1 MMPMTRPLCCKLLIL
16 LLLCCGMLNR
26 ISAQKINLPPAIRQL
41 ILQQC
46 NVCSQLPAGPDT
58 MAARYFHQCHIA
70 LDSGN
75 LDNAFKYASTI
86 TAISDSNLLSPETLT
101 VRFLKAKIL
110 YYRDIYKE
118 ALSEYLKLVEVPQLD
133 INIQA
138 NIYPNI
144 GEIYLEQRQFDKSLE
159 YFTLIEK
166 RYFHLYEP
174 SVVRKI
180 LNNTGV
186 SLLHTGRFSQAEE
199 KLEKSIAIAAELK
212 DTTALV
218 NTFLNTAL
226 LYDLKARQ
234 KDAWNYL
241 QRALALAKKTS
252 DLKIRSKVYLN
263 FAIFEEREGHLKE
276 ALAYRKEYEQLQS
289 EIANRD
295 KIWELAEQDKK
306 IAVQQ
311 KEYQVQLLEKEKK
324 LRNAEL
330 KRRRWQRNTF
340 FILSLFFLSCAGLI
354 YFAYRQTQKR
364 NRIIAEQNDKLELL
378 NETKDQLFSIVA
390 HDLRSPVNHLK
401 INLSYLKD
409 TLARNKIR
417 EATALSENIEK
428 ISDNTYALLNNLLYW
443 SLGQTG
449 QLSLH
454 PELHDAQRIIS
465 QVVYDFNAGAALKR
479 ISIINEVPEGLSFY
493 ADLNTAKIIFRNIID
508 NAIKYT
514 HAGGN
519 ISITG
524 ILAGNNCEITVQDTG
539 IGMDEKIIQAIYKR
553 DTKRIQQ
560 DTAGSKSTG
569 LGLWLVKAMTEKNRG
584 TLRIA
589 GRVGIGTSIVVCLP
603 ANQHYEGTKSAHP
616 GR

>member
-1 MMPMTRPLCCKLLIL
+1 MP
-16 LLLCCGMLNR
+16 
-26 ISAQKINLPPAIRQL
+26 AAIRRL
-41 ILQQC
+41 ITQQC
-46 NVCSQLPAGPDT
+46 NVCNQLPPGQDS
-58 MAARYFHQCHIA
+58 MVSRYFHQCHAA

-75 LDNAFKYASTI
+75 LDEGFKCASTI
-86 TAISDSNLLSPETLT
+86 TAVTDSNSLAPRILT

-110 YYRDIYKE
+110 YYKDFYQE
-118 ALSEYLKLVEVPQLD
+118 ALSEYLKLTAVPALD

-144 GEIYLEQRQFDKSLE
+144 GEIYLEQRQFNRSLE
-159 YFTLIEK
+159 YFNLIQ
-166 RYFHLYEP
+166 RRFFRLYEP
-174 SVVRKI
+174 VVARKI

-186 SLLHTGRFSQAEE
+186 CLLHLTRFQEAEE
-199 KLEKSIAIAAELK
+199 NFEKSIAIAGKLK

-218 NTFLNTAL
+218 NSFLNTAL
-226 LYDLKARQ
+226 LYDQQVRQ
-234 KDAWNYL
+234 KEAWRYL
-241 QRALALAKKTS
+241 QRALALAKKAS

-263 FAIFEEREGHLKE
+263 YAIVEERTGHFE
-276 ALAYRKEYEQLQS
+276 AALEYRKEYEQLEAQ
-289 EIANRD
+289 IANRD
-295 KIWELAEQDKK
+295 KIWELAEQEKK
-306 IAVQQ
+306 IALQQ
-311 KEYQVQLLEKEKK
+311 QEYKLQLLRQENK
-324 LRNAEL
+324 LREAEL
-330 KRRRWQRNTF
+330 TRRRWQRNTF

-354 YFAYRQTQKR
+354 FYAYRQKSKR

-449 QLSLH
+449 QLSLQR
-454 PELHDAQRIIS
+454 ELHDANRIIA
-465 QVVYDFNAGAALKR
+465 QVAYDFNAGAALKR
-479 ISIINEVPEGLSFY
+479 ISIINEVPEGMTFY
-493 ADLNTAKIIFRNIID
+493 ADLNTVKIIFRNIID

-514 HAGGN
+514 HASGTITISAETIGN
-519 ISITG
+519 R
-524 ILAGNNCEITVQDTG
+524 CDVTVQDTG

-560 DTAGSKSTG
+560 DTAGTKSTG
-569 LGLWLVKAMTEKNRG
+569 LGLWLVKAMTEKNGG
-584 TLRIA
+584 TLRITGSVGA
-589 GRVGIGTSIVVCLP
+589 GTCIVVCLP
-603 ANQHYEGTKSAHP
+603 ANEHYEGTESTHP

>member
-1 MMPMTRPLCCKLLIL
+1 MLRSLCYQLLIL
-16 LLLCCGMLNR
+16 LLCCSTLNKV
-26 ISAQKINLPPAIRQL
+26 SAQKINLPAAIRQL
-41 ILQQC
+41 ITQQC
-46 NVCSQLPAGPDT
+46 NVCSQLPAGQDSVVS
-58 MAARYFHQCHIA
+58 RYFHQCHAA

-75 LDNAFKYASTI
+75 LDDGFKYASTI
-86 TAISDSNLLSPETLT
+86 TAITDSNSLAPRILT
-101 VRFLKAKIL
+101 VKFLKAKIL
-110 YYRDIYKE
+110 YYKDFYKE
-118 ALSEYLKLVEVPQLD
+118 ALSEYLKLSAIPALD

-144 GEIYLEQRQFDKSLE
+144 GEIYLEQRQFNESLA
-159 YFTLIEK
+159 YFNLIQQ
-166 RYFHLYEP
+166 RFFHLYEP
-174 SVVRKI
+174 VVARKI

-186 SLLHTGRFSQAEE
+186 CLLHMARFKEAEE
-199 KLEKSIAIAAELK
+199 KFEKSIAIAAELK

-218 NTFLNTAL
+218 NSFLNTAL
-226 LYDLKARQ
+226 LYDQQVRQ
-234 KDAWNYL
+234 KEAWSYL
-241 QRALALAKKTS
+241 QRAMALAKKAS

-263 FAIFEEREGHLKE
+263 FAIVEERTGHFQA
-276 ALAYRKEYEQLQS
+276 ALGYRKEYEQLEAQ
-289 EIANRD
+289 IANRD

-306 IAVQQ
+306 IAIQQ
-311 KEYQVQLLEKEKK
+311 QEYKLQLLRQESR
-324 LRNAEL
+324 LREAEL
-330 KRRRWQRNTF
+330 TRRRWQRNTF
-340 FILSLFFLSCAGLI
+340 FALSLFFLSCAGLI
-354 YFAYRQTQKR
+354 FFAYRQTQKR

-454 PELHDAQRIIS
+454 PEQHDASRIIA

-479 ISIINEVPEGLSFY
+479 ITIINEVPAGTTFL
-493 ADLNTAKIIFRNIID
+493 ADLNTVKIIFRNIID

-514 HAGGN
+514 HPSGTITISGQTRGN
-519 ISITG
+519 S
-524 ILAGNNCEITVQDTG
+524 CEITVRDTG

-560 DTAGSKSTG
+560 DTGGSKSTG
-569 LGLWLVKAMTEKNRG
+569 LGLWLVKAMTEKNG
-584 TLRIA
+584 GVLRITGSVGA
-589 GRVGIGTSIVVCLP
+589 GTTIVVCLP
-603 ANQHYEGTKSAHP
+603 ANEHYEGTESTHP

>member
-1 MMPMTRPLCCKLLIL
+1 MLRFLCYQLLIL
-16 LLLCCGMLNR
+16 LLCCSTLNR
-26 ISAQKINLPPAIRQL
+26 VSAQKINLPAAIRQL
-41 ILQQC
+41 ITQQC
-46 NVCSQLPAGPDT
+46 NVCNQLPPGQDS
-58 MAARYFHQCHIA
+58 MVSRYFHQCHAA

-75 LDNAFKYASTI
+75 LDDGFKYASTI
-86 TAISDSNLLSPETLT
+86 TAITDSNSLAPRTLT
-101 VRFLKAKIL
+101 IRFLKAKIL
-110 YYRDIYKE
+110 YYKDFYKE
-118 ALSEYLKLVEVPQLD
+118 ALSEYLKLTAVPALD

-138 NIYPNI
+138 NIYPNV
-144 GEIYLEQRQFDKSLE
+144 GEIYLEQKDFNKSLE
-159 YFTLIEK
+159 YLDLVKK

-174 SVVRKI
+174 VVARKI

-186 SLLHTGRFSQAEE
+186 CLLHLRRFEE
-199 KLEKSIAIAAELK
+199 AQEQFEKSIAIAENLK

-218 NTFLNTAL
+218 NSFLNTAL
-226 LYDLKARQ
+226 LYDQQVRQ
-234 KDAWNYL
+234 KEAWSYL
-241 QRALALAKKTS
+241 QRALNLAKKAS

-263 FAIFEEREGHLKE
+263 FAIVEERTGHFE
-276 ALAYRKEYEQLQS
+276 AALGYRKEYEQLEAQ
-289 EIANRD
+289 IANRD
-295 KIWELAEQDKK
+295 KIWELAEQEKK
-306 IAVQQ
+306 IAIQQ
-311 KEYQVQLLEKEKK
+311 QEYKLQILRQENK
-324 LRNAEL
+324 LREAEL
-330 KRRRWQRNTF
+330 TRRRWQRNTF
-340 FILSLFFLSCAGLI
+340 FVLSLFFLSCAGLI
-354 YFAYRQTQKR
+354 FYAYRQKSKR

-449 QLSLH
+449 QLSLQR
-454 PELHDAQRIIS
+454 ELHDANRIIA

-479 ISIINEVPEGLSFY
+479 ISIINEVPEGITFF
-493 ADLNTAKIIFRNIID
+493 ADLNTVKIIFRNIID

-514 HAGGN
+514 HASGTITISAETSGN
-519 ISITG
+519 S
-524 ILAGNNCEITVQDTG
+524 CEVTVQDTG

-560 DTAGSKSTG
+560 DTAGSRSTG
-569 LGLWLVKAMTEKNRG
+569 LGLWLVKAMTEKNGG
-584 TLRIA
+584 TLRITGSVGA
-589 GRVGIGTSIVVCLP
+589 GTRIVVCLP
-603 ANQHYEGTKSAHP
+603 ANEHYEGTESTYP

>member
-1 MMPMTRPLCCKLLIL
+1 MIRNLCYLLLIVFLCCTTFNKVA
-16 LLLCCGMLNR
+16 
-26 ISAQKINLPPAIRQL
+26 AQKINLPPAIRQL
-41 ILQQC
+41 ISQQC
-46 NVCSQLPAGPDT
+46 NVCSQRPARQDS
-58 MAARYFHQCHIA
+58 MVARYFHQCHA
-70 LDSGN
+70 AVDSGN
-75 LDNAFKYASTI
+75 LDDGFKYAATVAAI
-86 TAISDSNLLSPETLT
+86 TDSNSIAPRILT

-110 YYRDIYKE
+110 YYKDFYKE
-118 ALSEYLKLVEVPQLD
+118 ALSEYLKLAEIPSLD
-133 INIQA
+133 INIQS

-144 GEIYLEQRQFDKSLE
+144 GEIYLEQRQFNKSLE
-159 YFTLIEK
+159 YFTLIQQ
-166 RYFHLYEP
+166 RFFHLYEP
-174 SVVRKI
+174 VVARKI

-186 SLLHTGRFSQAEE
+186 SLLHLRRFAEAEE
-199 KLEKSIAIAAELK
+199 KFEKSIAIAAELK

-226 LYDLKARQ
+226 LYDLNVRQ
-234 KDAWNYL
+234 KEAWRYL
-241 QRALALAKKTS
+241 QRALTLAKKAS

-263 FAIFEEREGHLKE
+263 FAIVEEREGHPQA
-276 ALAYRKEYEQLQS
+276 ALEYRKEYEQLEAQ
-289 EIANRD
+289 IANRD
-295 KIWELAEQDKK
+295 KIWELAEQEKK

-311 KEYQVQLLEKEKK
+311 QEYKLQLLRQDNK
-324 LRNAEL
+324 LRTAEL
-330 KRRRWQRNTF
+330 KRRRWQRNSL
-340 FILSLFFLSCAGLI
+340 FILSLFLLSGAGLI
-354 YFAYRQTQKR
+354 YYAYRQTNKR

-449 QLSLH
+449 QLSLQA
-454 PELHDAQRIIS
+454 EQHDAQRIIS
-465 QVVYDFNAGAALKR
+465 QVAYDFNAGAALKR
-479 ISIINEVPEGLSFY
+479 VSIINEVPEGMPFY
-493 ADLNTAKIIFRNIID
+493 ADLNTVKIIFRNLID

-514 HAGGN
+514 HANGT
-519 ISITG
+519 IT
-524 ILAGNNCEITVQDTG
+524 ITARTIDNSCEITVQDTG

-569 LGLWLVKAMTEKNRG
+569 LGLWLVKAMTEKNGG
-584 TLRIA
+584 TLRITGSIGA
-589 GRVGIGTSIVVCLP
+589 GTTIVVCLP
-603 ANQHYEGTKSAHP
+603 ANEHYEGIKSAHP

>member
-1 MMPMTRPLCCKLLIL
+1 M
-16 LLLCCGMLNR
+16 
-26 ISAQKINLPPAIRQL
+26 PPAIRQL
-41 ILQQC
+41 ITQQC
-46 NVCSQLPAGPDT
+46 YVCSQLPARQDT
-58 MAARYFHQCHIA
+58 MVSRYFHQCHAA

-75 LDNAFKYASTI
+75 LDNGFKYASTI
-86 TAISDSNLLSPETLT
+86 TAITDSNSITPRILT

-110 YYRDIYKE
+110 YYKDFYEE
-118 ALSEYLKLVEVPQLD
+118 ALSEYLKLTETPSLD

-144 GEIYLEQRQFDKSLE
+144 GEIYLEQKQFNRSLE
-159 YFTLIEK
+159 YLNLVQQRF
-166 RYFHLYEP
+166 FHLYEP
-174 SVVRKI
+174 GVVRKI

-186 SLLHTGRFSQAEE
+186 CLLHLRRFEEAEE
-199 KLEKSIAIAAELK
+199 KFEKSIAIAAELK

-218 NTFLNTAL
+218 NSFLNTAL
-226 LYDLKARQ
+226 LYDQQVRQ
-234 KDAWNYL
+234 RESWRYL
-241 QRALALAKKTS
+241 QRALSLAKKAS

-263 FAIFEEREGHLKE
+263 FAIVEEREGHLQS
-276 ALAYRKEYEQLQS
+276 ALAYRKEYEELEAQ
-289 EIANRD
+289 IANRD
-295 KIWELAEQDKK
+295 KIWELAEQEKK
-306 IAVQQ
+306 IAIQQ
-311 KEYQVQLLEKEKK
+311 QEYKFQLLRQENK
-324 LRNAEL
+324 LRIAESK
-330 KRRRWQRNTF
+330 KRKWQRNTF

-354 YFAYRQTQKR
+354 YFAYRQKNKR

-390 HDLRSPVNHLK
+390 HDLRSPVHHLK

-449 QLSLH
+449 QLSLQ
-454 PELHDAQRIIS
+454 PELHDAHMIIA

-479 ISIINEVPEGLSFY
+479 ISIVNEVPAGMPFY
-493 ADLNTAKIIFRNIID
+493 ADLNTVKIIFRNLID

-514 HAGGN
+514 HANGTIT
-519 ISITG
+519 ISASTIH
-524 ILAGNNCEITVQDTG
+524 NSCEITVQDTG

-569 LGLWLVKAMTEKNRG
+569 LGLWLVKAMTEKNG
-584 TLRIA
+584 GSLRIT
-589 GRVGIGTSIVVCLP
+589 GIIGAGTSIVVCLP
-603 ANQHYEGTKSAHP
+603 ANEHYNGSESTHS

>member
-1 MMPMTRPLCCKLLIL
+1 MV
-16 LLLCCGMLNR
+16 
-26 ISAQKINLPPAIRQL
+26 S
-41 ILQQC
+41 
-46 NVCSQLPAGPDT
+46 
-58 MAARYFHQCHIA
+58 RYFHQCHAA

-75 LDNAFKYASTI
+75 LDDGFKYAATVM
-86 TAISDSNLLSPETLT
+86 AIADSNSLVPRILT

-110 YYRDIYKE
+110 YYKDFYQE
-118 ALSEYLKLVEVPQLD
+118 ALSEYLKLADVSSLD
-133 INIQA
+133 INIQS

-144 GEIYLEQRQFDKSLE
+144 GEIYLEQGQFNKSLE
-159 YFTLIEK
+159 YFNLIQQ
-166 RYFHLYEP
+166 RFIHLYEP
-174 SVVRKI
+174 VVARKI

-186 SLLHTGRFSQAEE
+186 SLLHLRRFAEAEE
-199 KLEKSIAIAAELK
+199 KFEKSIAIAEQLK

-226 LYDLKARQ
+226 LYDLNVRQ
-234 KDAWNYL
+234 KEAWRYL
-241 QRALALAKKTS
+241 QRALTLAKKAS

-263 FAIFEEREGHLKE
+263 LAIVEEREGHPQA
-276 ALAYRKEYEQLQS
+276 ALGYRKEYEQLEAQ
-289 EIANRD
+289 IANRD
-295 KIWELAEQDKK
+295 KIWELAEQEKK

-311 KEYQVQLLEKEKK
+311 QEYKLQLLRQENK

-330 KRRRWQRNTF
+330 IKRRWQRNSL
-340 FILSLFFLSCAGLI
+340 FILSLFLLSCAGLI
-354 YFAYRQTQKR
+354 YFAYRQTHKR

-449 QLSLH
+449 QLSLQA
-454 PELHDAQRIIS
+454 EQHDAQRIIS
-465 QVVYDFNAGAALKR
+465 QVAYDFNAGAALKR
-479 ISIINEVPEGLSFY
+479 VSIINEVPEGLPFY
-493 ADLNTAKIIFRNIID
+493 VDLNTVKIIFRNIID

-514 HAGGN
+514 HANGTITISARN
-519 ISITG
+519 IDNS
-524 ILAGNNCEITVQDTG
+524 CEITVQDTG

-569 LGLWLVKAMTEKNRG
+569 LGLWLVKAMTEKNGG
-584 TLRIA
+584 TLRITGSVGA
-589 GRVGIGTSIVVCLP
+589 GTTIVVCLP
-603 ANQHYEGTKSAHP
+603 ANEHYEGFKSAHP

>member
-1 MMPMTRPLCCKLLIL
+1 MLRFPCYPLLIL
-16 LLLCCGMLNR
+16 FLCCSALNR
-26 ISAQKINLPPAIRQL
+26 VSAQKINLPVAVRQL
-41 ILQQC
+41 ITQQC
-46 NVCSQLPAGPDT
+46 NVCNQLPAGQDSVVS
-58 MAARYFHQCHIA
+58 RYFHQCHAA

-75 LDNAFKYASTI
+75 LDDGFKYASTI
-86 TAISDSNLLSPETLT
+86 TAITDSNSLAPRTLT
-101 VRFLKAKIL
+101 VKFLKAKIL
-110 YYRDIYKE
+110 YYKDFYKE
-118 ALSEYLKLVEVPQLD
+118 ALSEYLKLTAVPALD

-144 GEIYLEQRQFDKSLE
+144 GEIYLEQRQFNTSLA
-159 YFTLIEK
+159 YFNLIQQ
-166 RYFHLYEP
+166 RFFHLYEP
-174 SVVRKI
+174 VVARKI

-186 SLLHTGRFSQAEE
+186 CLLHMARFKEAEE
-199 KLEKSIAIAAELK
+199 KFEKSIAIAAELK

-218 NTFLNTAL
+218 NSFLNTAL
-226 LYDLKARQ
+226 LYDQQVRQ
-234 KDAWNYL
+234 KEAWSYL
-241 QRALALAKKTS
+241 QRALALAKKAS

-263 FAIFEEREGHLKE
+263 FAIVEERTGHFQS
-276 ALAYRKEYEQLQS
+276 ALAYRKEYEQLEAQ
-289 EIANRD
+289 IANRD
-295 KIWELAEQDKK
+295 KIWELAEQEKK
-306 IAVQQ
+306 IAIQQ
-311 KEYQVQLLEKEKK
+311 QEYKLQLLRQENK
-324 LRNAEL
+324 LRAAEL
-330 KRRRWQRNTF
+330 TRRRWQRNTF
-340 FILSLFFLSCAGLI
+340 FVLSLFFLSCAGLI
-354 YFAYRQTQKR
+354 FFAYRQTQKR

-454 PELHDAQRIIS
+454 PEPHDANRVIA

-479 ISIINEVPEGLSFY
+479 ITIINEVPAGMTFL
-493 ADLNTAKIIFRNIID
+493 ADLNTVKIIFRNIID

-514 HAGGN
+514 HPSGTITISGQTNGN
-519 ISITG
+519 G
-524 ILAGNNCEITVQDTG
+524 CEITVQDTG

-560 DTAGSKSTG
+560 DTAGSRSTG
-569 LGLWLVKAMTEKNRG
+569 LGLWLVKAMTEKNG
-584 TLRIA
+584 GALRITGSVGA
-589 GRVGIGTSIVVCLP
+589 GTTIVVCLP
-603 ANQHYEGTKSAHP
+603 ANKHYEGTESTHP

>member
-1 MMPMTRPLCCKLLIL
+1 MLKNLCYLLLIVFLCCSIH
-16 LLLCCGMLNR
+16 NR
-26 ISAQKINLPPAIRQL
+26 VSAQKINLPPAIRQL
-41 ILQQC
+41 ISQQC
-46 NVCSQLPAGPDT
+46 NVCSQRPARQDST
-58 MAARYFHQCHIA
+58 VSRYFHQCHAA

-75 LDNAFKYASTI
+75 LDDGFKYAATV
-86 TAISDSNLLSPETLT
+86 TAITDSNSMAPRILT

-110 YYRDIYKE
+110 YYKDFYKE
-118 ALSEYLKLVEVPQLD
+118 ALSEYLKLAAIPSLD
-133 INIQA
+133 INIQS

-144 GEIYLEQRQFDKSLE
+144 GEIYLEQRQFNKSLE
-159 YFTLIEK
+159 YFNLIQE
-166 RYFHLYEP
+166 RFFHLYEP
-174 SVVRKI
+174 AVARKI

-186 SLLHTGRFSQAEE
+186 SLLHLKRFAEAE
-199 KLEKSIAIAAELK
+199 AKFEKSIAIAAELK
-212 DTTALV
+212 DTTALI
-218 NTFLNTAL
+218 NSFLNTAL
-226 LYDLKARQ
+226 LYDLLYDQQVRQ
-234 KDAWNYL
+234 KEAWRYL
-241 QRALALAKKTS
+241 QRALALAEKAS

-263 FAIFEEREGHLKE
+263 FAILEEREGHFQA
-276 ALAYRKEYEQLQS
+276 ALGYRKEYEQLEAQ
-289 EIANRD
+289 IANRD

-311 KEYQVQLLEKEKK
+311 QEYKLQLLRQENK
-324 LRNAEL
+324 LRIAEL
-330 KRRRWQRNTF
+330 NKRRWQRNSL
-340 FILSLFFLSCAGLI
+340 FILSLFLLSCAGLI
-354 YFAYRQTQKR
+354 YYAYRQTNKR

-449 QLSLH
+449 QLSLQA
-454 PELHDAQRIIS
+454 EQHDAQRIIS
-465 QVVYDFNAGAALKR
+465 QVAYDFNAGAALKR
-479 ISIINEVPEGLSFY
+479 VSIINEVPEGMPFY
-493 ADLNTAKIIFRNIID
+493 ADLNTVKIIFRNLID

-514 HAGGN
+514 HANG
-519 ISITG
+519 SIT
-524 ILAGNNCEITVQDTG
+524 ISACNIDNSIEITVQDTG
-539 IGMDEKIIQAIYKR
+539 IGMDEKIIQAIHKR

-569 LGLWLVKAMTEKNRG
+569 LGLWLVKAMTEKNG
-584 TLRIA
+584 GALRITGSIGA
-589 GRVGIGTSIVVCLP
+589 GTTIVVCLP
-603 ANQHYEGTKSAHP
+603 ANEHYEGFKSAHS

>member
-1 MMPMTRPLCCKLLIL
+1 MLRLLCYQLLIL
-16 LLLCCGMLNR
+16 LLCCSTLTR
-26 ISAQKINLPPAIRQL
+26 VSAQKINLPAAIRQL
-41 ILQQC
+41 ITQQC
-46 NVCSQLPAGPDT
+46 NVCNQLPPGQDS
-58 MAARYFHQCHIA
+58 MVSRYFHQCHAA

-75 LDNAFKYASTI
+75 LDDGFKYASTI
-86 TAISDSNLLSPETLT
+86 TAITDSNSLAPRTLT

-110 YYRDIYKE
+110 YYKDFYKE
-118 ALSEYLKLVEVPQLD
+118 ALSEYLKLTAVPALD

-144 GEIYLEQRQFDKSLE
+144 GEIYLEQRQFNQSLE
-159 YFTLIEK
+159 YFNLIQ
-166 RYFHLYEP
+166 RRFFHLYEP
-174 SVVRKI
+174 VVARKI

-186 SLLHTGRFSQAEE
+186 CLLHLTRFEEAEDNF
-199 KLEKSIAIAAELK
+199 EKSIAIAEKLK

-218 NTFLNTAL
+218 NSFLNTAL
-226 LYDLKARQ
+226 LYDQQVRQ
-234 KDAWNYL
+234 KEAWRYL
-241 QRALALAKKTS
+241 QRALALAKKAS

-263 FAIFEEREGHLKE
+263 FAIVEERTGHFE
-276 ALAYRKEYEQLQS
+276 AALGYRKEYEQLEAQ
-289 EIANRD
+289 IANRD
-295 KIWELAEQDKK
+295 KIWELAEQEKK
-306 IAVQQ
+306 IAIQQ
-311 KEYQVQLLEKEKK
+311 QEYKLQILRQENK
-324 LRNAEL
+324 LREAEL
-330 KRRRWQRNTF
+330 TRRRWQRNTF
-340 FILSLFFLSCAGLI
+340 FVLSLFFLSCAGLI
-354 YFAYRQTQKR
+354 FYAYRQTSKR

-409 TLARNKIR
+409 TLSRNKIR

-449 QLSLH
+449 QLSLQR
-454 PELHDAQRIIS
+454 ELHDANRIIA
-465 QVVYDFNAGAALKR
+465 QVAYDFNAGAALKR
-479 ISIINEVPEGLSFY
+479 ISIINEVPEGMTFY

-514 HAGGN
+514 HASGTITISAETVGN
-519 ISITG
+519 S
-524 ILAGNNCEITVQDTG
+524 CEVTVQDTG

-569 LGLWLVKAMTEKNRG
+569 LGLWLVKAMTEKNG
-584 TLRIA
+584 GALRITGSVGA
-589 GRVGIGTSIVVCLP
+589 GTRIVVCLP
-603 ANQHYEGTKSAHP
+603 ANEHYEGTESTHP